1 MTVKDF
7 VDVLTTKASISV
19 VDNETDKEVLNF
31 KNDEGVSDNLAATV
45 SGATVKRINVTGATA
60 VTVVIEAV

>member
-7 VDVLTTKASISV
+7 IDVLTTKASISV

-31 KNDEGVSDNLAATV
+31 KNDEGVSDNLAAGI
-45 SGATVKRINVTGATA
+45 SGATVKRIQITGSQA
-60 VTVVIEAV
+60 VTVVIETA

>member
-7 VDVLTTKASISV
+7 IDVLVTKASISV

-31 KNDEGVSDNLAATV
+31 KNDAGVSDNLAAGI
-45 SGATVKRINVTGATA
+45 SGATIKRINVTGANA
-60 VTVVIEAV
+60 VTVVIETV